1 MTLKLVKL
9 KEKRVVNKLGVIG
22 FGNMGK
28 ALIEGIIEKKVVKKN
43 KIIVSDKDKKKLKNA
58 EKLGVKTGKN
68 REVAE
73 KSDIIILAVKP
84 DQMKHVL
91 SEIKDVLN
99 EKKILISIAAGISTK
114 KIEKTIE
121 KKIPVIRV
129 MPNLN
134 VKVKEGI
141 IFYCPGRYGKGL
153 DRKVEELFSPV
164 GIVLKEKEN
173 LFDTITA
180 ISGSG
185 PGFIFYFAE
194 QFKKVC
200 MEKGFGRKKANLIAS
215 YLFYGSGKMMT
226 DTKIE
231 PEKLREM
238 VSSPG
243 GTTLAG
249 LSVFEKKNFPEI
261 FRKVIEKAEERSK
274 QLRGKNG

>member
-1 MTLKLVKL
+1 M
-9 KEKRVVNKLGVIG
+9 VNKLGVIG

-84 DQMKHVL
+84 DQIKYVL

-141 IFYCPGRYGKGL
+141 IFYCPGKYGKGFE
-153 DRKVEELFSPV
+153 REIEKLFSPV

-215 YLFYGSGKMMT
+215 YLIYGSGKMMT
-226 DTKIE
+226 ETKIE
-231 PEKLREM
+231 PERLREM

-274 QLRGKNG
+274 QLRRENG